1 MDSHILVPAEVLRR
15 TPSREDGVGASVEAQ
30 LRVFGVE
37 LIQAATRLL
46 RLPQIISVSAAAVFQ
61 RFYFRRSFAEFDV
74 RLLAAAS
81 LLLACKLEEQHRR
94 LRDVITV
101 FQRLQFRTVQEG
113 KARGYAGGPTP
124 AVDSASR
131 DAMKQEVIRAERH
144 ILFELGFAVYLLLEH
159 PHKYVIQFVKSMIR
173 SPHWLVAELAQKAWN
188 YLNDSTRTVLCCQY
202 RPHQIATASIYLAA
216 RALKIRLPADPPWWA
231 VFETEQEDLK
241 CIARTILRL
250 YKRPPARYISVPR
263 KCQPPLLGPPTPFTP
278 FAETPLPL
286 RSPSDDERPGSAIGG
301 GSEGG
306 ATATEHDIG
315 LDLDRINEMMREQ
328 AGGARLEPMAPGESS
343 QVAAAAALEATA
355 RSRQERSRSPRRRV
369 VQFTL
374 PLGRAASRTKL

>member
-1 MDSHILVPAEVLRR
+1 MSL
-15 TPSREDGVGASVEAQ
+15 EAQ

-37 LIQAATRLL
+37 LIQAATQLL
-46 RLPQIISVSAAAVFQ
+46 RLPQIISVSAAAIFQ
-61 RFYFRRSFAEFDV
+61 RFYFRRSFADFDV
-74 RLLAAAS
+74 RLVAAAS

-94 LRDVITV
+94 LRDVIVV

-113 KARGYAGGPTP
+113 SKARGYAGGPTP

-241 CIARTILRL
+241 CIAQTILRL
-250 YKRPPARYISVPR
+250 YKRPPARYVSLLR
-263 KCQPPLLGPPTPFTP
+263 KCQPPLLGPPTPF
-278 FAETPLPL
+278 AETPVPL
-286 RSPSDDERPGSAIGG
+286 RSPSDDGSVMGA
-301 GSEGG
+301 GSENGSI
-306 ATATEHDIG
+306 ATEQDIG
-315 LDLDRINEMMREQ
+315 LDLDRIHEMMREQ
-328 AGGARLEPMAPGESS
+328 AGAARLEPMAPGESS

-374 PLGRAASRTKL
+374 PLGRAASRTKM